1 MTQDAAMDPALS
13 LSPAGQRAA
22 IERSATLP
30 GRLRALLR
38 RTVDAAIAAGQL
50 PAGCAD
56 GFEIGLERPRAAE
69 HGDFAT
75 NCAFALAK
83 GARKPPRAIADALVA
98 TLAGCDDEGL
108 IQEAKVAGAG
118 FLNLSLTASGW
129 QGAVADVLRAGDSYG
144 RCVVG
149 AGQRV
154 LLEFVSANPTGPMH
168 VGHGRGAVFGDA
180 LARLLRAA
188 GYLVTTEYYINN
200 VGNQIAKMG
209 ESVWCWLRD
218 DAARSQARALWQAG
232 DPVPFPAGFPADFP
246 EDGYRGAYIADIAET
261 LKARTDLHL
270 GLTLASWH
278 DDAAWSAAEPESR
291 GGRGD
296 DRAVAR
302 ASWQAMMERIR
313 EDLGLLDI
321 RFDAFY
327 SERVLHGLDPDPAT
341 GQLADRVSDCVQ
353 RLERVGWVRRGEGED
368 AGALLFCGS
377 SEAMPKAFRDSK
389 DRVAIRSDGRPTYFA
404 ADIAYHDDKLARG
417 CDALIDVLGADH
429 HGYVPRLQGVLH
441 ALGDLRRS
449 EGDLHAAR
457 WSGERLEVLL
467 MQMVALLRDG
477 QPVSMGK
484 RSGEFVTLRDVID
497 EVSTAEPGSGRDA
510 VRFLFLTR
518 KSDAQLD
525 FDLQLAA
532 RTSMDNPVYYVQYAH
547 ARLCS
552 VLERAATAGVVAEG
566 APGLDPLRSDDERD
580 LALILAMWPETVARS
595 ALSREP
601 HQLAFFALDL
611 AKALHGWYSRG
622 KSAEARV
629 ISDDAATSK
638 ARVQLA
644 AAARTVL
651 ANALALLGVRAHQ
664 RMIDLGPSEGGAA
677 IDASGGADDSSLG
690 AAKA

>member
-1 MTQDAAMDPALS
+1 MTPAAAVDPAR
-13 LSPAGQRAA
+13 SPNFAGRASPGDGA
-22 IERSATLP
+22 ATLP

-38 RTVDAAIAAGQL
+38 RAVEAAIAAGQL

-56 GFEIGLERPRAAE
+56 GVEMGLERPRAAE
-69 HGDFAT
+69 HGDFAS
-75 NCAFALAK
+75 NCAFALARS
-83 GARKPPRAIADALVA
+83 ARKAPRAIADALLA
-98 TLAGCDDEGL
+98 ALAGCDEEGL
-108 IQEAKVAGAG
+108 IQEASVAGAG
-118 FLNLSLTASGW
+118 FLNLTLTARGW
-129 QGAVADVLRAGDSYG
+129 QGAVADVLGAGDAYG
-144 RCVVG
+144 RCDVG

-188 GYLVTTEYYINN
+188 GYVVTTEYYINN

-218 DAARSQARALWQAG
+218 DAARAQARALWLAG

-246 EDGYRGAYIADIAET
+246 EDGYRGSYIADIAES
-261 LKARTDLHL
+261 LRPRQDLHL
-270 GLTLASWH
+270 GLGLAGWA
-278 DDAAWSAAEPESR
+278 DDAAWSAAEPASR

-296 DRAVAR
+296 DREVAR

-313 EDLGLLDI
+313 EDLALLDI

-327 SERVLHGLDPDPAT
+327 SERVLHGLDADPVT
-341 GQLADRVSDCVQ
+341 GKVLDRVSDCVQ

-449 EGDLHAAR
+449 EGDAHAAR

-497 EVSTAEPGSGRDA
+497 EVTTAETGSGRDA

-552 VLERAATAGVVAEG
+552 VLDRAAAAGVFAAG
-566 APGLDPLRSDDERD
+566 APSLDGLRSADERD

-595 ALSREP
+595 AQSREP

-629 ISDDAATSK
+629 ISDDLETSK

-644 AAARTVL
+644 VAARTVL
-651 ANALALLGVRAHQ
+651 ANALGLLGVRAHH
-664 RMIDLGPSEGGAA
+664 RMVDLGPSEGVAAEDVADIAEAGGGAA
-677 IDASGGADDSSLG
+677 RP
-690 AAKA
+690 